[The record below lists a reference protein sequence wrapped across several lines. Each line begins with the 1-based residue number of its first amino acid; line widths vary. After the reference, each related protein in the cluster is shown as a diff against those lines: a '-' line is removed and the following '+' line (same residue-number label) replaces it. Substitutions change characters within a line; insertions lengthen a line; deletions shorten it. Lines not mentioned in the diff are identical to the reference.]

1 VQYVVNIVTERKKK
15 EIIRRKRMHQMKRA
29 LATDTLVISCHINIP
44 SVRLF
49 F

>member
-1 VQYVVNIVTERKKK
+1 MLLILLQREKKK
-15 EIIRRKRMHQMKRA
+15 EIIRRKKMHQMKRA